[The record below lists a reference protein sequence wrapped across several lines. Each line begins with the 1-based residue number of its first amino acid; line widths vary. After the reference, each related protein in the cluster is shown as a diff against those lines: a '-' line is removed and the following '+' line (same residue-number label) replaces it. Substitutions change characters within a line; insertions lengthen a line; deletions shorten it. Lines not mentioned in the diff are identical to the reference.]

1 MLPPASS
8 LSAPFPLG
16 LQARVSRGQCP
27 IAPHGRPGPRPG
39 AARPR
44 SPLQHVDGDPAGK
57 GADPQAE
64 GDADTVAGEAMVQV
78 VPVPERG
85 RGAGR
90 LLHGCLGSAWPGAR
104 ASLWPG
110 TCAQPPPAARRPG
123 RCLPARPLLRFCSF
137 AAAPAERADRRP
149 ETGAPSSALPG
160 AGGGGQ
166 DSREKFPGTRGSP
179 PLALLSGGRRAGGRP
194 PAAEAGSSLCTKAAP
209 PAPPRQ
215 RQHGSRGPLRC
226 HAPPN
231 PAARAEYSDLPAHC
245 EAPRPFINPP
255 YFLSQTIHTWR
266 LGSLLGRW
274 GSRDEWGL
282 VQIVKMAQYKG
293 CCGRPRRRDQT
304 RPSASSLTL
313 F

>member
-16 LQARVSRGQCP
+16 FQARVGRGQRP
-27 IAPHGRPGPRPG
+27 ISPRCRPGPRPG
-39 AARPR
+39 AARPQT
-44 SPLQHVDGDPAGK
+44 PLQRVDGDPAGE

-64 GDADTVAGEAMVQV
+64 GDADTVAGEAVVQV

-90 LLHGCLGSAWPGAR
+90 LPHGCLGSAWPGAR
-104 ASLWPG
+104 ASAWPG
-110 TCAQPPPAARRPG
+110 TRAQPPPAARRTG
-123 RCLPARPLLRFCSF
+123 RCLPARLLLRFCSF

-149 ETGAPSSALPG
+149 EMGAPRSALQG

-179 PLALLSGGRRAGGRP
+179 PLALLSGVGGR
-194 PAAEAGSSLCTKAAP
+194 EAAP
-209 PAPPRQ
+209 QWRKPGAASAQRLRPTPPRQ

-255 YFLSQTIHTWR
+255 CFLSQTIHTWL

-293 CCGRPRRRDQT
+293 CCGRPRRRNQT